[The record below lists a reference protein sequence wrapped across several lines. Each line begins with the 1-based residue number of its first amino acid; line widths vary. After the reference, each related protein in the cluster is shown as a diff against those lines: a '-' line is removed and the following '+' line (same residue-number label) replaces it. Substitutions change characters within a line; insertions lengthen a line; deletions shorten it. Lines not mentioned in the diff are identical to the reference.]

1 MVYTD
6 EAEYRR
12 AFDTGVSLV
21 CVLARS
27 RCSED
32 VLDVPERGVDG
43 CQSAGAKCV
52 GGLTSLITSEVN
64 AVRPDRESDVR
75 VEIVRL
81 HGEKVLAGH
90 GAEVDRGNHDLLP
103 SALRSPG
110 HRLLVGVM
118 RCWSRDTWLSQ
129 FDLGRALQQSR
140 SPSPLIHA

>member
-52 GGLTSLITSEVN
+52 GGLTCLITSEVN
-64 AVRPDRESDVR
+64 AVLTDRESDVR
-75 VEIVRL
+75 IEIVRL

-110 HRLLVGVM
+110 RRLVVGVVH
-118 RCWSRDTWLSQ
+118 CWSRTC
-129 FDLGRALQQSR
+129 GY
-140 SPSPLIHA
+140 PSST